1 MTAVPATGGT
11 PAAAAPSADAPAATR
26 KATVAA
32 TVNDSTP
39 WQWQPER
46 LPAGPSG
53 LLAQPLRVADR
64 LQAAYFTRPDVAQ
77 AVLVF
82 HRSSGKS
89 DVLVQRLDLKSGQVV
104 GEHSFPQYTKPLA
117 ASLDGVGLLLYSAD
131 AYAAQE
137 SLQLWRWKNASLE
150 QAAQWKPYGDQSS
163 KRIAWTLLLDAD
175 RVLTYRA
182 SDPDAIAW
190 DAARGTEVYRVA
202 HTSPNPLLL
211 SPGGKYLVQHSGL
224 WLRFFHAADGRHAGS
239 LGPLSADFLSLTA
252 IAFSPDGKSIAALFN
267 APIGMEDTLA
277 VFDAKD
283 GKLVHA
289 IETPRYS
296 PSVQW
301 VSDDYLLAGQYL
313 VSLKREMT
321 VWKYHGLPALVQS
334 FDSRAWFA
342 AQTGSEH
349 YLTAAAVPSQ
359 DVESKIDAFVAAN
372 QPVLKAGDAVGL
384 EVSVA
389 GQSPPA
395 DLQQRLTDAFRGKL
409 SATGYQIAEGG
420 PFRLRVAVTEKDLGQ
435 PLEYRSFGSGGGTL
449 QVPNR
454 RVACQA
460 AFVDSGG
467 KAIWE
472 ISTEFGPAFMSFNAK
487 GGDLVKELLDVRWRS
502 LDSWVVGL
510 RIAKGFRRFSSV
522 GQFGTSLLQPAG
534 EQIVSVPT
542 P

>member
-1 MTAVPATGGT
+1 M
-11 PAAAAPSADAPAATR
+11 
-26 KATVAA
+26 
-32 TVNDSTP
+32 
-39 WQWQPER
+39 
-46 LPAGPSG
+46 
-53 LLAQPLRVADR
+53 
-64 LQAAYFTRPDVAQ
+64 
-77 AVLVF
+77 
-82 HRSSGKS
+82 
-89 DVLVQRLDLKSGQVV
+89 
-104 GEHSFPQYTKPLA
+104 
-117 ASLDGVGLLLYSAD
+117 GLLLYSAD
-131 AYAAQE
+131 AYAAAE

-150 QAAQWKPYGDQSS
+150 QAAEWKPYGDQSS

-182 SDPDAIAW
+182 SDPDAIVW
-190 DAARGTEVYRVA
+190 DAAKGTEVYRVA
-202 HTSPNPLLL
+202 HNSANPLLL

-239 LGPLSADFLSLTA
+239 LGPLSADFLSLAA

-301 VSDDYLLAGQYL
+301 VSEDYLLAGQYL
-313 VSLKREMT
+313 VSLKRAMT
-321 VWKYHGLPALVQS
+321 VWKYQGLPALVQA
-334 FDSRAWFA
+334 FDARAWFA

-372 QPVLKAGDAVGL
+372 QPVLQAGDAVGL

-389 GQSPPA
+389 GQSAPA

-420 PFRLRVAVTEKDLGQ
+420 AFRLRVAVTEKDLGQ

-467 KAIWE
+467 KPIWE
-472 ISTEFGPAFMSFNAK
+472 ISTEYGPAFMSFNRQ
-487 GGDLVKELLDVRWRS
+487 GGDLVKELLDARWRN
-502 LDSWVVGL
+502 LDSWIVSL
-510 RIAKGFRRFSSV
+510 RIAKGFRRFSSA

-534 EQIVSVPT
+534 EQILSVPA